1 MTLNPLTSKARLI
14 LLKCKKTLLL
24 YLIIT
29 LIFFINLNVI
39 SASRSL
45 KLDKLTDDE
54 FKLHISQGRI
64 HYLRRHY
71 RQAIKKWQPLIEH
84 RAFTDNLRNWLNK
97 AYGKVLTAYGHYNK
111 AYALYLKLDLYKAEE
126 VCLEAIDIHPNYR
139 EAIELLK
146 LIRNAMIV
154 EINLL
159 TARKCLENKKY
170 EKAILICKKILKI
183 QPDNTAASE
192 LIEEA
197 LLRKNNIKLDKE
209 IEQISARGIS
219 SFSNKEYELAQVT
232 FNNILKMDKN
242 NPTAIKYIDKI
253 EQINKEK
260 EEKIILNE
268 ETKKY
273 YSVGVKLY
281 KSGDYT
287 NAKKEFQNVTTLI
300 SNYKKA
306 SQYLEKIENKVIEQE
321 KIKKKEEEKLISKY
335 LSQGIT
341 YYYKKKYKMSIAM
354 LEQAQLLDPDN
365 IFAIEYIEKAK
376 DFLYQK
382 GTEYISE
389 DSPYYSLFLIIK
401 RKANYYFNKKN
412 YIESLKWWDKIL
424 KLFPLNKAARDMATV
439 IALKLDKDRARDF
452 ISLRYNEGK
461 KFFNNK
467 KYKNALEEF
476 KMIHKID
483 PEYKDIKKY
492 IKKTEKY
499 LKKPPVVRLSRK
511 VLKNYYNA
519 GLKYF
524 KEKKLNAAIVEWE
537 KVLKDTSP
545 DNPYRVNAMVNISKV
560 KRKIA
565 FSTSFA
571 KKEKPKTDKQNKTVK
586 KHYLK
591 GIAFYIKGKYK
602 KAINEWQLV
611 LKYEPNHS
619 KAKNNI
625 EKCERK
631 LKFAR

>member
-1 MTLNPLTSKARLI
+1 MF
-14 LLKCKKTLLL
+14 LKHKKLLLL

-29 LIFFINLNVI
+29 LTFFINLTVI
-39 SASRSL
+39 SASKSPN
-45 KLDKLTDDE
+45 LDKLSDDK

-64 HYLRRHY
+64 HYLRRHF
-71 RQAIKKWQPLIEH
+71 RNAIKKWQPLIEH
-84 RAFTDNLRNWLNK
+84 KAFTDNLRNWLNK
-97 AYGKVLTAYGHYNK
+97 AYGKVLTAYGHYNN
-111 AYALYLKLDLYKAEE
+111 AYALYLKLDLYKAEN
-126 VCLEAIDIHPNYR
+126 VCLEALDIYPNYR

-146 LIRNAMIV
+146 LIRAAMIV
-154 EINLL
+154 ETNLL
-159 TARKCLENKKY
+159 TARKCIKNKEY

-183 QPDNTAASE
+183 QPDNVAALE

-197 LLRKNNIKLDKE
+197 LSRKNNIKLDKE
-209 IEQISARGIS
+209 IKQISARGIS

-242 NPTAIKYIDKI
+242 NPTAIKYINKI

-273 YSVGVKLY
+273 YSGGIKLY

-287 NAKKEFQNVTTLI
+287 NAKKEFQNATALI

-306 SQYLEKIENKVIEQE
+306 IQYLEKVENKIIEQD

-365 IFAIEYIEKAK
+365 IFATEYIKKAK

-382 GTEYISE
+382 GSKYISE
-389 DSPYYSLFLIIK
+389 DSPYYPLFLTIK
-401 RKANYYFNKKN
+401 RKANYYFNIGD

-424 KLFPLNKAARDMATV
+424 KLFPLNKISRDMATV
-439 IALKLDKDRARDF
+439 IALKLDKDRAADF
-452 ISLRYNEGK
+452 LSLRYNEGEN
-461 KFFNNK
+461 FFNNE

-476 KMIHKID
+476 KMIYKID
-483 PEYKDIKKY
+483 PEYKDVKEY
-492 IKKTEKY
+492 IEKTEKY
-499 LKKPPVVRLSRK
+499 LKKPPVIRLSRK
-511 VLKNYYNA
+511 VLKNYYEA

-524 KEKKLNAAIVEWE
+524 KGKNYNNAIIEWE
-537 KVLKDTSP
+537 KILKDTSL
-545 DNPYRVNAMVNISKV
+545 DNPYRVNAIVNISKL

-565 FSTSFA
+565 FSISIA
-571 KKEKPKTDKQNKTVK
+571 KKEKPKPDKQNKTVR

-611 LKYEPNHS
+611 LKYEPNHA

-631 LKFAR
+631 LQFAR